1 MRKALSVL
9 AAAAASLAAF
19 SPAAA
24 QANEAPVCSGSY
36 EDHQINTGM
45 YADVGFYVDEWCTD
59 PDGDQVTIYSISWG
73 PGTSGVGGIDTTIYQ
88 IGYGPE
94 TIPITVTDGQGN
106 YTVFDWVYT
115 RRSS

>member
-36 EDHQINTGM
+36 EDYQINTGM
-45 YADVGFYVDEWCTD
+45 YADVAFYVDEWCYD
-59 PDGDQVTIYSISWG
+59 PDGDPVMIHSIFWG
-73 PGTSGVGGIDTTIYQ
+73 PGWQFQGNQSSAVLWQ

-106 YTVFDWVYT
+106 FTVFDWVYI
-115 RRSS
+115 RRS